1 MASKSDKTDRIVVP
15 QWKEYKE
22 FATSG
27 ELLGH
32 TPNATSI
39 VYFPID
45 KYIGRWLSSP
55 SVATAGDLLS
65 AAIMNGQTNNP
76 EVIRAARY
84 VVERE
89 DYGYLTLCKTAR
101 LLLPKEENVI
111 TEKQP
116 SGVSAKINNLNKEE
130 IYKER
135 ISFLRKLI
143 NENPNNALWY
153 VELSRCYVNLGLV
166 KKAEMSMKTAV
177 YLAPNS
183 RYVSRSAARMFLHSG
198 DKERAHHVL
207 THNQAF
213 MHDPWLIAS
222 EIAVNA
228 ANNRG
233 SRFIKHGLNL
243 INSGHYSPFELT
255 ELTSAI
261 GTNELAYS
269 TKKAKQLL
277 NQSLVA
283 PNANSWAQAEWL
295 SDRNKSLGLSIGH
308 QPELVKKNYEGQAL
322 AAFANQQYEDALDF
336 SIDWISEMRFAK
348 RPIYFA
354 TDMAYVYQDRYKDA
368 IRILQLGCK
377 MNPRE
382 IEFKNNLAY
391 AYALNNQVDDAEREL
406 NELFRMPSSDNPDTI
421 ICAIATGGLI
431 EFRKG
436 HAEIGRQMY
445 QTAIDT
451 ATDRREKE
459 LADKARLN
467 LIREELLADPNCD
480 KSILA
485 PLDKLS
491 TGDKRETEAMKQK
504 ILRLVHD

>member
-1 MASKSDKTDRIVVP
+1 MASKSDKTQRIVVP

-32 TPNATSI
+32 ASDANPIA
-39 VYFPID
+39 YFSID
-45 KYIGRWLSSP
+45 KYIGRWLLNP
-55 SVATAGDLLS
+55 SMATAGDLLS
-65 AAIMNGQTNNP
+65 AAIMNGQTNNL
-76 EVIRAARY
+76 EVIKAARY
-84 VVERE
+84 VIERE
-89 DYGYLTLCKTAR
+89 DYGYITLCKTAR
-101 LLLPKEENVI
+101 TLLPKEENELI
-111 TEKQP
+111 EKRP
-116 SGVSAKINNLNKEE
+116 SGVSVKINNLNKED

-135 ISFLRKLI
+135 VGFLRKLI
-143 NENPNNALWY
+143 NENPYNALWY

-166 KKAEMSMKTAV
+166 DKAEMCMKTAV
-177 YLAPNS
+177 HLAPNS

-198 DKERAHHVL
+198 DKERAHYVL

-213 MHDPWLIAS
+213 LHDPWLIAS

-228 ANNRG
+228 ANDRS
-233 SRFIKHGLNL
+233 SRFIKQGLAM
-243 INSGHYSPFELT
+243 INSGNYSPFELT
-255 ELTSAI
+255 ELASAI
-261 GTNELAYS
+261 GTNELEYS
-269 TKKAKQLL
+269 IKKAKQLL
-277 NQSLVA
+277 NKSLIA

-295 SDRNKSLGLSIGH
+295 SDKHRSLGLVMGPQQEVI
-308 QPELVKKNYEGQAL
+308 KNYEGQAI
-322 AAFANQQYEDALDF
+322 AAFFNQHYEVALDL

-354 TDMAYVYQDRYKDA
+354 TDMAYVYQERYQDA

-377 MNPRE
+377 MNPKE
-382 IEFKNNLAY
+382 LEFKNNLAY
-391 AYALNNQVDDAEREL
+391 AYALNNQVDEADKEFKEL
-406 NELFRMPSSDNPDTI
+406 CGMLSGEKPETL

-436 HAEIGRQMY
+436 NAEMGRKMY
-445 QTAIDT
+445 QSAI
-451 ATDRREKE
+451 AAAMDRREKE

-467 LIREELLADPNCD
+467 LIREEFLADPKCD
-480 KSILA
+480 KSILS